1 MLHASPGQLGSKIS
15 FKATVRGRW
24 GVENQQHRVSGV
36 QFREGA
42 RWARNDC
49 SAENLALIRR
59 MASNVLR
66 HDDPPRDSIRRRKF
80 RVAPND
86 DYRSRLL
93 SGTPIPPLPTAI
105 ALLKWYEI
113 AKF

>member
-59 MASNVLR
+59 MASNVLL
-66 HDDPPRDSIRRRKF
+66 HNGPPRNSIRRRKL
-80 RVAPND
+80 RVALTMAIARA
-86 DYRSRLL
+86 YSRAPQSPLL
-93 SGTPIPPLPTAI
+93 TAI
-105 ALLKWYEI
+105 ALLK
-113 AKF
+113 